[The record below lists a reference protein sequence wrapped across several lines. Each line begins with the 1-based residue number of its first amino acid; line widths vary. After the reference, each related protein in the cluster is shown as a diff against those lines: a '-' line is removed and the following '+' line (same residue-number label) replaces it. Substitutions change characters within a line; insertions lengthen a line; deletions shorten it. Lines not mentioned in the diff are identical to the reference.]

1 MINDC
6 KENYTRVNGV
16 ELCWFEWGREFVDR
30 GTVLLIHATG
40 FHARCWD
47 GTVRHLDDRH
57 VIAVDMRGHG
67 RSGKVPPYRW
77 RTFGEDVTALVRALG
92 LERVV
97 GAGHSMGGHSLT
109 QAAAME
115 QDRFERLVLVDP
127 VILSPESYAN
137 FDESAFADAADHP
150 VARRRNRYD
159 SPGAMRENLAN
170 RGSFGL
176 WEPAV
181 LEDYCEYGLVPDDGA
196 GGYVLACP
204 PLVEATIYAGSA
216 STDIYD
222 LIETIEIPVTVL
234 RAAERDA
241 GSQQMDFGK
250 SPTWPRLAGRFANG
264 TDVYFP
270 ALSHFLPMQA
280 PELVA
285 RFIRGETREDG

>member
-1 MINDC
+1 MNNDC
-6 KENYTRVNGV
+6 SENYTRVNGV
-16 ELCWFEWGREFVDR
+16 EICWFEWGRAFSGR

-47 GTVRHLDDRH
+47 QTVRHVGDRH

-77 RTFGEDVTALVRALG
+77 RTFGEDVTAFVRTLDLTG
-92 LERVV
+92 IV

-109 QAAAME
+109 QAVAAE

-127 VILSPESYAN
+127 VILPPEAYAN
-137 FDESAFADAADHP
+137 FDDSAFGGAEDHP

-159 SPGAMRENLAN
+159 SPEAMRENLAE

-176 WEPAV
+176 WEPSV
-181 LEDYCEYGLVPDDGA
+181 LEDYCEYGLLPDDE

-204 PLVEATIYAGSA
+204 PLVEATIYTGSA
-216 STDIYD
+216 SVDIYD

-241 GSQQMDFGK
+241 ASPQMDFGK
-250 SPTWPRLAGRFANG
+250 SPTWPQLAGRFANG
-264 TDVYFP
+264 RDVYLP

-280 PELVA
+280 PGLVA
-285 RFIRGETREDG
+285 SYIRGDREDNP